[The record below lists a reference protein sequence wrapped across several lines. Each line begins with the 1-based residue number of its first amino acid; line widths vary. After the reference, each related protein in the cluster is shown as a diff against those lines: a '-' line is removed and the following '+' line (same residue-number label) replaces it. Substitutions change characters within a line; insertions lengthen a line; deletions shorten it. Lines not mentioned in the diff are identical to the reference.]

1 MDSIKE
7 KDQNPSSSSRICRR
21 CRDKKPEKSRPDAIQ
36 EQLTMPSMPFIPAEP
51 TLADFLA
58 GAIHQDFMAT
68 VYRHDLR
75 ADGRSFC
82 SDVLNWWLSMPGLLA
97 DEHGQVLISRT
108 SPVTMEQLSLCV
120 FETAHTLDRDIMSWN
135 SIRTILF
142 LLMRLGNGKKEA
154 KKRACLLQEL
164 ANICHQHYVDLQ
176 AVFRRH
182 VQAGVARKY
191 HKRLAD
197 RYDEFGTPL
206 VVLTNHPGDFSRSN
220 PLMYCVLRLC
230 QPDTS
235 PVDSMECTSQIR
247 HIFNIS
253 PEKIPFVGSG
263 ESAALFDLAIFCGFV
278 RDLQHYIRLPPVS
291 TTECRE
297 FIDKTVATCE
307 SLNKIKAE
315 FKTFDYVETIFQR
328 AKIPSQDFSVELAA
342 DRRVVEA
349 LDEFV
354 RAKMGFS
361 MSKLYEKAAVHCYG
375 EAAVVKLSDIDVGI
389 VLNFPA
395 ADSPSPAMSPTVAS
409 DVAGQLTDR
418 AGKKRRKRKKK
429 SKGAATPAAA
439 TAETDKDQKDETE
452 KEADEITDQFG
463 PVISNEISDLP
474 SHLYSDAEAS
484 DDSTI
489 LATDDDN
496 GDDDDDDDDEENEVQ
511 IQHHREPD
519 SSPEGFSSGVEK
531 DEIQAAKVDETIVE
545 EEEAHDNN
553 EPIPEAEDDEPTA
566 DPPAE
571 PPAPPKQVIKV
582 SAKTARVFAVLFD
595 KSLQRGSISWTS
607 FIAAFAE
614 IGFAVE
620 KKRGSAIAFIPPAGS
635 PWHQIQFH
643 EAHGGVT
650 RVEGFRSRK
659 MACRLTRNYGWD
671 ETTFEI
677 A

>member
-1 MDSIKE
+1 
-7 KDQNPSSSSRICRR
+7 
-21 CRDKKPEKSRPDAIQ
+21 
-36 EQLTMPSMPFIPAEP
+36 
-51 TLADFLA
+51 
-58 GAIHQDFMAT
+58 
-68 VYRHDLR
+68 
-75 ADGRSFC
+75 
-82 SDVLNWWLSMPGLLA
+82 
-97 DEHGQVLISRT
+97 
-108 SPVTMEQLSLCV
+108 MEQLSLCI

-135 SIRTILF
+135 SIRTILY
-142 LLMRLGNGKKEA
+142 LLVQLGNGKKEA

-191 HKRLAD
+191 HKRLPN

-206 VVLTNHPGDFSRSN
+206 VVLTTHPEDFSRSN
-220 PLMYCVLRLC
+220 PLVYCILRLC
-230 QPDTS
+230 QPKTS
-235 PVDSMECTSQIR
+235 PVDSMECTNQIR
-247 HIFNIS
+247 HIFNTS
-253 PEKIPFVGSG
+253 PEKIPEVGSG
-263 ESAALFDLAIFCGFV
+263 ESAALFDLDIFCGFI
-278 RDLQHYIRLPPVS
+278 RDLQHHIRLPPVS

-315 FKTFDYVETIFQR
+315 FKTSGYIETIFQR
-328 AKIPSQDFSVELAA
+328 ANTPSGYISAELAA

-354 RAKMGFS
+354 RAKMGLS
-361 MSKLYEKAAVHCYG
+361 VSKLYEKAALHCYG

-389 VLNFPA
+389 VHKFTA
-395 ADSPSPAMSPTVAS
+395 ADSPSPATSPTVAS
-409 DVAGQLTDR
+409 DVAGQTQPTDQ
-418 AGKKRRKRKKK
+418 AGKKKRRRKKK
-429 SKGAATPAAA
+429 RKGAATPAAV
-439 TAETDKDQKDETE
+439 TAEAGKDQKDESE
-452 KEADEITDQFG
+452 KEADETRDRVG
-463 PVISNEISDLP
+463 PVDSNEISDPP
-474 SHLYSDAEAS
+474 SHLYSNAEAS

-489 LATDDDN
+489 LATDNDKDNDN
-496 GDDDDDDDDEENEVQ
+496 GGGDDDEDDDDDHNEVQ
-511 IQHHREPD
+511 IQNLREPD
-519 SSPEGFSSGVEK
+519 SSPEGHSSGVEK
-531 DEIQAAKVDETIVE
+531 DEIQAAEVEDTIAE

-553 EPIPEAEDDEPTA
+553 EPIPDAEVEVEDDEPTA
-566 DPPAE
+566 DAPAE

-643 EAHGGVT
+643 EVHGGVT

>member
-1 MDSIKE
+1 
-7 KDQNPSSSSRICRR
+7 
-21 CRDKKPEKSRPDAIQ
+21 
-36 EQLTMPSMPFIPAEP
+36 MPSMPFISAEP

-58 GAIHQDFMAT
+58 GAIHQDFMVT
-68 VYRHDLR
+68 VYKHDLR

-97 DEHGQVLISRT
+97 DEHGQVLISHT
-108 SPVTMEQLSLCV
+108 NPVTKEQLGLCV

-154 KKRACLLQEL
+154 KKRVRLLQEL
-164 ANICHQHYVDLQ
+164 ANICHQYYVDLQ

-182 VQAGVARKY
+182 VQAGFAKKY

-197 RYDEFGTPL
+197 GYDEFGTPL
-206 VVLTNHPGDFSRSN
+206 VVLTSHPGDFSRSN

-230 QPDTS
+230 QADTS

-247 HIFNIS
+247 DIFQVS
-253 PEKIPFVGSG
+253 PEKIPLMGSG

-315 FKTFDYVETIFQR
+315 FKTSDYVETICRR
-328 AKIPSQDFSVELAA
+328 AKTPSRDSSVDLAA
-342 DRRVVEA
+342 DRKVVEA

-361 MSKLYEKAAVHCYG
+361 MSKLYEKAALHCYG

-389 VLNFPA
+389 VLEFPA
-395 ADSPSPAMSPTVAS
+395 ADSPSPAMSPTVVS
-409 DVAGQLTDR
+409 DVAGQLTDQ

-439 TAETDKDQKDETE
+439 TAEAGKDQKDESE
-452 KEADEITDQFG
+452 KEADEIRDQCG
-463 PVISNEISDLP
+463 PVNSNEIADIP
-474 SHLYSDAEAS
+474 SHLCSDAEAS

-489 LATDDDN
+489 LAM
-496 GDDDDDDDDEENEVQ
+496 DDDDDDENEVQ
-511 IQHHREPD
+511 IQHLREPD
-519 SSPEGFSSGVEK
+519 SSPEGFSSEVAK
-531 DEIQAAKVDETIVE
+531 DEIQAARVDETIVE
-545 EEEAHDNN
+545 EEDAHNTN
-553 EPIPEAEDDEPTA
+553 EPILEAEDDEPTA
-566 DPPAE
+566 DTPAE
-571 PPAPPKQVIKV
+571 PPAPPKEVIKV
-582 SAKTARVFAVLFD
+582 SAKAARVFAVLFD